1 MHSAFLHR
9 LASWYCG
16 CLVHRFLSAAL
27 SHSTSCSF
35 ISFAGSVVAVDI
47 FSQAGLTSVTKVYTE
62 IKMCFR
68 SLRSWERKKKIYRKI
83 LCGFFLPYLPC
94 RERCIKS
101 FLSLKYLYLFG
112 WLNSIVDLNLSSFN
126 LQFRLSR
133 SRLVPCCWIFKHQ
146 SWVAHAFNF
155 EVIL

>member
-35 ISFAGSVVAVDI
+35 ISFAGSAVAVDI
-47 FSQAGLTSVTKVYTE
+47 FSQAGLTAVTRVYTE
-62 IKMCFR
+62 IKLCFR
-68 SLRSWERKKKIYRKI
+68 SLRSLEKKIYIYRKI
-83 LCGFFLPYLPC
+83 LWLFLPYLPC
-94 RERCIKS
+94 RECCIKS
-101 FLSLKYLYLFG
+101 SLSLKYLYVFG
-112 WLNSIVDLNLSSFN
+112 WLNSIVDLNLSSFK

-133 SRLVPCCWIFKHQ
+133 SRLVPCCWIFKHR